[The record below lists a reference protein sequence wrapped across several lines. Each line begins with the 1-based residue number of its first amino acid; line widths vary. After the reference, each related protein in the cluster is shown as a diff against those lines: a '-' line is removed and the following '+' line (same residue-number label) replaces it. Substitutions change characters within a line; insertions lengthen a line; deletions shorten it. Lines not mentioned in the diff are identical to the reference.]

1 MGAVSFLGSG
11 AGGTGSKEWTYKD
24 RVTGNDDD
32 GFLDH
37 APGNVRGTMVELGG
51 GELAIAPSKLH

>member
-1 MGAVSFLGSG
+1 MGAVSFLWGG
-11 AGGTGSKEWTYKD
+11 AVGVGSKEWTYKD

-37 APGNVRGTMVELGG
+37 APGNV
-51 GELAIAPSKLH
+51 

>member
-1 MGAVSFLGSG
+1 MEV
-11 AGGTGSKEWTYKD
+11 GSKEWTYKD

-37 APGNVRGTMVELGG
+37 APGNV
-51 GELAIAPSKLH
+51 